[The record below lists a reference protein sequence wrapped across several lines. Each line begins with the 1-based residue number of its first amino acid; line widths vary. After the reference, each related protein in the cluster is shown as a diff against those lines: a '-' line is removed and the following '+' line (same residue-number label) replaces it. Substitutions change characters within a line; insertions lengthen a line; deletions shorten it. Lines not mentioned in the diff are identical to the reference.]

1 MAFNQVNKVYL
12 WLNSELHCILSLDM
26 LCVNMIVCVVHMLG
40 DTAEPNGMQD
50 WSSRQPDAGWKQQK

>member
-12 WLNSELHCILSLDM
+12 WLNSELYCTFALDM

-40 DTAEPNGMQD
+40 DAAEPNGMQD
-50 WSSRQPDAGWKQQK
+50 WLSRQPDAGWKQHK